1 MDETNS
7 RRFRALL
14 AGFERNPVFTHMHPR
29 DLFSRWLDAVWALL
43 DLPINPQAY
52 RSELDG
58 FTFSQ
63 GQELGRLFNLYLE
76 TVEELPFTD
85 ILGPLFMRLDSR
97 SARSGQYFTP
107 APVAEMMARMSVA
120 HTLRPPSTM
129 AQARTS
135 ARRLWRTMKPDT
147 RTGISQ
153 AGIMRGLKSLGIH
166 ASMRRNLTFGE
177 IRRLVDGGYPV
188 ITAVRTRTPDVH
200 HWTVIHGYSVNPG
213 RIYLS
218 NTLLVR
224 GLAQAQHWP
233 EFRRKVWADPGYGI
247 VCRR

>member
-43 DLPINPQAY
+43 DLPISPQAY
-52 RSELDG
+52 RSELDA

-107 APVAEMMARMSVA
+107 APVAEMMARMS
-120 HTLRPPSTM
+120 
-129 AQARTS
+129 
-135 ARRLWRTMKPDT
+135 
-147 RTGISQ
+147 
-153 AGIMRGLKSLGIH
+153 
-166 ASMRRNLTFGE
+166 F
-177 IRRLVDGGYPV
+177 DGG
-188 ITAVRTRTPDVH
+188 
-200 HWTVIHGYSVNPG
+200 
-213 RIYLS
+213 L
-218 NTLLVR
+218 
-224 GLAQAQHWP
+224 
-233 EFRRKVWADPGYGI
+233 FRRTVREHGTFSVCDPAAGSGVMLLAFARIVHDDSGREGVSRLRLYGMDI
-247 VCRR
+247 DRRCVTMCRIQLRMNGLDGFGRMAASAACPATPTQGG